1 MSTMTSPR
9 THLKKLVGEWK
20 GSGTMTV
27 PGDSLPITGRWHNE
41 LIAASYGVLCQVRLT
56 GIPGVEE
63 FVEFDQIGYDDLE
76 QQFHMG
82 SVCNFGETHDLRGD
96 WQDDR
101 LLVQDDR
108 MSYEIRVVSTEHLK
122 VRVVNT
128 GDGPVFDVDF
138 EK

>member
-1 MSTMTSPR
+1 MTSPR

-20 GSGTMTV
+20 GNGTMTV
-27 PGDSLPITGRWHNE
+27 HGDSLPITGRWHNE

-56 GIPGVEE
+56 GIPGAEE
-63 FVEFDQIGYDDLE
+63 FVECDQIGYDDLE

-96 WQDDR
+96 WQDEQ
-101 LLVQDDR
+101 LLVKDDR
-108 MSYEIRVVSTEHLK
+108 MSYEIRVVSPEHLK
-122 VRVVNT
+122 VRVVNA
-128 GDGPVFDVDF
+128 GGGPVFDMDF